1 VTTAGA
7 LLAAAVKSAPE
18 DIRFYRAVG
27 RAMILADD
35 DQNGGANHVAI
46 RDAFAAHGIALGST
60 VMLAPTMA
68 LEGPPPPVRG
78 AASRRLNPRTR
89 RDLSVRVGSDG
100 TTRMSIEPVQ
110 LGGRRVAKVKLRRK
124 IPLVNV
130 SGPLQ
135 GVMAHVN
142 EELLLGAEQ
151 KYCVVLGELPNPAT
165 SDIEVSAFVRSL
177 ADSGA
182 LQHPADR
189 SRKPTHVIRSRGGRK
204 FLKRVRFSCVPAG
217 YQ

>member
-1 VTTAGA
+1 
-7 LLAAAVKSAPE
+7 
-18 DIRFYRAVG
+18 
-27 RAMILADD
+27 
-35 DQNGGANHVAI
+35 
-46 RDAFAAHGIALGST
+46 
-60 VMLAPTMA
+60 MA